1 MTGGESC
8 CLIPCMCFDKDVSVR
23 RLNGCLV
30 STSSSCCMCMCV
42 CGLFTCVH
50 ECATKWASECAC
62 SINRCELVHERGTCA
77 HMCPTEKKRG
87 CVYTC
92 GCGVTH
98 SCTAGHAFS
107 AAPCCT
113 TSTWHNWRRNLAP
126 NDAHCCECHTF
137 SLWAPCPC
145 PSPCLSEA
153 LFRGSYPAEEQGKRQ
168 IGFFM
173 HMLCSSDIINM
184 TSHG

>member
-1 MTGGESC
+1 
-8 CLIPCMCFDKDVSVR
+8 MCFHKDVSVK

-168 IGFFM
+168 IGFF
-173 HMLCSSDIINM
+173 HAHVVFFRHNKHDISWLRQDIQF
-184 TSHG
+184 G